1 MSLVNLILEGRKE
14 NFIQKFSKKFSEQQL
29 NKIVDKSEALV
40 GNNKYLDFMGN
51 VINPRN
57 FEDDLNITFKLLTKF
72 STIGSNLQQKDINKY
87 KTLSEL
93 KNALA
98 EYDNR
103 VRREIKTV
111 DDADVVYEDDKMIV
125 VMPKSYKASCQ
136 FGAGTKWCTTSSS
149 SYFDKYNEDAKLFY
163 FIDKTKPTSDPTY
176 KVALLQ
182 KFDGDRTYF
191 NAVDES
197 FKTGW
202 IFGTE
207 KLEKILSRVMSYLNS
222 TYAEQIKIWSD
233 KNAAELERQRLNRER
248 EATRLARVRAEQQE
262 RREADEW
269 NLEECGNCDEAAK
282 ANALFQYLISENEI
296 EPITEE
302 EKLQLESLRNEL
314 EELETIYDNAE
325 NPEELT
331 DIVDRISEIE
341 QEIED
346 IESKQDIYE
355 IIPGGY
361 SHFGLT
367 MFEHGGADYAVGTES
382 ETEEAAKEAVKNIL
396 DDIGIEGFNG
406 GFVENFIDED
416 EVENYIRNFFDYD
429 VRENPDV
436 YLDDEYKELSRS
448 QEKEIIELQE
458 EERNVHQQIQSL
470 QEEKNNL
477 DDESEDLEEEIDEKI
492 SEFEERISEIDDEI
506 EQIKDNPD
514 GDYSEEGIE
523 SMIDEMVSDY
533 TRNPE
538 NFVSNYIGTEY
549 MEWLKDNNM
558 IDEDAFI
565 DGIVDSD
572 GYGTTLGTYDG
583 SYDVVNVQG
592 TDYYVMRTN

>member
-191 NAVDES
+191 NAVDDS

-233 KNAAELERQRLNRER
+233 KNSAELERQRLNRER
-248 EATRLARVRAEQQE
+248 EATRLARVRAEEQE

-269 NLEECGNCDEAAK
+269 NLEECGNCNEAAR

-331 DIVDRISEIE
+331 DVVNRISEIE

-355 IIPGGY
+355 IIPNGY
-361 SHFGLT
+361 THYGLT
-367 MFEHGGADYAVGTES
+367 MFEYGGAEYAVGTES
-382 ETEEAAKEAVKNIL
+382 ETEEAAKEAVRNLL

-492 SEFEERISEIDDEI
+492 SELEERISEIDDEI

-523 SMIDEMVSDY
+523 NMIDEMVSDY

-538 NFVSNYIGTEY
+538 NFVSNYIGMEY

-558 IDEDAFI
+558 INEDAFI

-572 GYGTTLGTYDG
+572 GYGASLNTYDG

>member
-1 MSLVNLILEGRKE
+1 
-14 NFIQKFSKKFSEQQL
+14 
-29 NKIVDKSEALV
+29 
-40 GNNKYLDFMGN
+40 
-51 VINPRN
+51 
-57 FEDDLNITFKLLTKF
+57 
-72 STIGSNLQQKDINKY
+72 
-87 KTLSEL
+87 
-93 KNALA
+93 
-98 EYDNR
+98 
-103 VRREIKTV
+103 
-111 DDADVVYEDDKMIV
+111 
-125 VMPKSYKASCQ
+125 
-136 FGAGTKWCTTSSS
+136 
-149 SYFDKYNEDAKLFY
+149 
-163 FIDKTKPTSDPTY
+163 
-176 KVALLQ
+176 
-182 KFDGDRTYF
+182 
-191 NAVDES
+191 
-197 FKTGW
+197 
-202 IFGTE
+202 
-207 KLEKILSRVMSYLNS
+207 
-222 TYAEQIKIWSD
+222 
-233 KNAAELERQRLNRER
+233 
-248 EATRLARVRAEQQE
+248 
-262 RREADEW
+262 
-269 NLEECGNCDEAAK
+269 
-282 ANALFQYLISENEI
+282 LISENEI

-346 IESKQDIYE
+346 IKSKQDIYE
-355 IIPGGY
+355 IVPGGY
-361 SHFGLT
+361 SHYGLT
-367 MFEHGGADYAVGTES
+367 MFEHGGAEYAVGTES
-382 ETEEAAKEAVKNIL
+382 ETQEAAKEAVRNLL

-477 DDESEDLEEEIDEKI
+477 DDESEDLEEDIDEKI
-492 SEFEERISEIDDEI
+492 SELEERISEIDDEI

-572 GYGTTLGTYDG
+572 GYGTALNTYDG

>member
-492 SEFEERISEIDDEI
+492 SELEERISEIDDEI

>member
-72 STIGSNLQQKDINKY
+72 STIGSNLTKKDINQY

-93 KNALA
+93 KNALS

-149 SYFDKYNEDAKLFY
+149 SYFEKYNEDAKLFY

-191 NAVDES
+191 NAVDDS

-248 EATRLARVRAEQQE
+248 EATRLARVRAEEQE

-269 NLEECGNCDEAAK
+269 NLEECGNCYEAAR

-331 DIVDRISEIE
+331 DVVNRISEIE

-355 IIPGGY
+355 IIPNGY
-361 SHFGLT
+361 THYGLT
-367 MFEHGGADYAVGTES
+367 MFEYGGAEYAVGTES
-382 ETEEAAKEAVKNIL
+382 ETEEAAKEAVRNLL

-492 SEFEERISEIDDEI
+492 SELEERISEIDDEI

-523 SMIDEMVSDY
+523 NMIDEMVSDY

-538 NFVSNYIGTEY
+538 NFVSNYIGMEY

-558 IDEDAFI
+558 INEDAFI

-572 GYGTTLGTYDG
+572 GYGTALNTYDG

>member
-72 STIGSNLQQKDINKY
+72 STIGSNLTKKDINKY

-111 DDADVVYEDDKMIV
+111 DDADVVYEDDTMIV

-149 SYFDKYNEDAKLFY
+149 SYFEKYNEDAKLFY

-191 NAVDES
+191 NAVDDS

-248 EATRLARVRAEQQE
+248 EATRLARVRAEEQE

-269 NLEECGNCDEAAK
+269 NLEECGNCNEAAR

-331 DIVDRISEIE
+331 DVVNRISEIE

-355 IIPGGY
+355 IIPNGY
-361 SHFGLT
+361 THYGLT
-367 MFEHGGADYAVGTES
+367 MFEYGGAEYAVGTES
-382 ETEEAAKEAVKNIL
+382 ETEEAAKEAVRNLL

-477 DDESEDLEEEIDEKI
+477 DDESEDLEEDIDEKI
-492 SEFEERISEIDDEI
+492 SELEERISEIDDEI

-523 SMIDEMVSDY
+523 NMIDEMVSDY

-538 NFVSNYIGTEY
+538 NFVSNYIGMEY

-558 IDEDAFI
+558 INEDAFI

-572 GYGTTLGTYDG
+572 GYGASLNTYDG

-592 TDYYVMRTN
+592 TDYCVMRTN

>member
-72 STIGSNLQQKDINKY
+72 STIGSNLTKKDINQY

-93 KNALA
+93 KNALS

-202 IFGTE
+202 MFGTE

-361 SHFGLT
+361 SHFQ
-367 MFEHGGADYAVGTES
+367 EQQ
-382 ETEEAAKEAVKNIL
+382 
-396 DDIGIEGFNG
+396 
-406 GFVENFIDED
+406 
-416 EVENYIRNFFDYD
+416 FD
-429 VRENPDV
+429 
-436 YLDDEYKELSRS
+436 
-448 QEKEIIELQE
+448 
-458 EERNVHQQIQSL
+458 
-470 QEEKNNL
+470 
-477 DDESEDLEEEIDEKI
+477 
-492 SEFEERISEIDDEI
+492 
-506 EQIKDNPD
+506 
-514 GDYSEEGIE
+514 
-523 SMIDEMVSDY
+523 
-533 TRNPE
+533 
-538 NFVSNYIGTEY
+538 
-549 MEWLKDNNM
+549 
-558 IDEDAFI
+558 A
-565 DGIVDSD
+565 
-572 GYGTTLGTYDG
+572 
-583 SYDVVNVQG
+583 
-592 TDYYVMRTN
+592 

>member
-51 VINPRN
+51 VINPKN
-57 FEDDLNITFKLLTKF
+57 FDDDLNITFKLLTKF

-149 SYFDKYNEDAKLFY
+149 SYFEKYNEDAKLFY

-191 NAVDES
+191 NAVDDS

-222 TYAEQIKIWSD
+222 TYAEQIEIWSD

-248 EATRLARVRAEQQE
+248 EATRLARVRAEEQE

-269 NLEECGNCDEAAK
+269 NLEECGNCNEAAR

-331 DIVDRISEIE
+331 DVVNRISEIE

-355 IIPGGY
+355 IIPNGY
-361 SHFGLT
+361 THYGLT
-367 MFEHGGADYAVGTES
+367 MFEYGGAEYAVGTES
-382 ETEEAAKEAVKNIL
+382 ETEEAAKEAVRNLL

-492 SEFEERISEIDDEI
+492 SELEERISEIDDEI

-523 SMIDEMVSDY
+523 NMIDEMVSDY

-538 NFVSNYIGTEY
+538 NFVSNYIGMEY

-558 IDEDAFI
+558 INEDAFI

-572 GYGTTLGTYDG
+572 GYGTALNTYDG

>member
-1 MSLVNLILEGRKE
+1 M
-14 NFIQKFSKKFSEQQL
+14 
-29 NKIVDKSEALV
+29 
-40 GNNKYLDFMGN
+40 
-51 VINPRN
+51 
-57 FEDDLNITFKLLTKF
+57 
-72 STIGSNLQQKDINKY
+72 
-87 KTLSEL
+87 
-93 KNALA
+93 
-98 EYDNR
+98 
-103 VRREIKTV
+103 
-111 DDADVVYEDDKMIV
+111 
-125 VMPKSYKASCQ
+125 
-136 FGAGTKWCTTSSS
+136 
-149 SYFDKYNEDAKLFY
+149 FY

-202 IFGTE
+202 MFGTE

-248 EATRLARVRAEQQE
+248 EATRLVRVRAEQQE

-331 DIVDRISEIE
+331 DVVNRISEIE

-361 SHFGLT
+361 SHYGLT

-382 ETEEAAKEAVKNIL
+382 ETEEAAKEAVKNLL

-477 DDESEDLEEEIDEKI
+477 DDDSEDLEEEIDEKI
-492 SEFEERISEIDDEI
+492 SELEERISEIDDEI

-523 SMIDEMVSDY
+523 NMIDEMVSDY

-572 GYGTTLGTYDG
+572 GYGTALNTYDG